1 MNNKVIVKVIVPE
14 IFQTYDVFLPI
25 NKKIGNIV
33 ILLNKAI
40 NELSENCFPISNCN
54 VLYNVK
60 TRTIYKSDVLLLNT
74 DIRNGSELVLLNML

>member
-33 ILLNKAI
+33 LLLNKAI
-40 NELSENCFPISNCN
+40 NEMSENHFSISNCN
-54 VLYNVK
+54 VLYNAK
-60 TRTIYKSDVLLLNT
+60 TKKEYRSDVLLLNT
-74 DIRNGSELVLLNML
+74 DIRNGTELVLINLT